1 MMSMDDGLDI
11 FLNNN
16 SAPLIQK
23 AREPLVPD
31 K

>member
-1 MMSMDDGLDI
+1 MMRMDDSLDI

-16 SAPLIQK
+16 SALLIQK